1 MRAIHFMMID
11 YIKVKQQ
18 VYFMPL
24 FLAIAV
30 LLWGQGYSIL
40 MPFSYIVFVA
50 IIFATAPFGACKRGD
65 AGFLVLLPSTVMHR
79 VLGRFLYGLSFV
91 GIAVI
96 CGGIFAAIHQTMG
109 KGTEAWALPASLFL
123 LAFGMLI
130 ITVEFL
136 LLYLIGENMA
146 PQLLGVVRV
155 APAMASFFG
164 MMYFMEN
171 AEAVGKITMMQ
182 EGDNALMQMGCHAVA
197 AALVIW
203 VVAAVICVKVTAKR
217 DYV

>member
-24 FLAIAV
+24 FLVIA
-30 LLWGQGYSIL
+30 LLMWGQGYSIL
-40 MPFSYIVFVA
+40 VPFSYMMFVA
-50 IIFATAPFGACKRGD
+50 IIFSTAPFGACKKGD

-79 VLGRFLYGLSFV
+79 VMGRFLYGLSFV

-96 CGGIFAAIHQTMG
+96 CCGIFAVIHQTMG
-109 KGTEAWALPASLFL
+109 KDTEAWAVPASLFL

-136 LLYLIGENMA
+136 IMYRIGENMA
-146 PQLLGVVRV
+146 PQLLGIVRV
-155 APAMASFFG
+155 APAMGSFFA
-164 MMYFMEN
+164 MMYLMDD
-171 AEAVGKITMMQ
+171 AEALGDIAMMQ
-182 EGDNALMQMGCHAVA
+182 NRNDGLLQMGCIAVA

-203 VVAAVICVKVTAKR
+203 IVSAVICVKVTAKR